1 MSASTKI
8 DNQKKDILIL
18 GKAPMLGLG
27 EYSLPAKKNR
37 EKSYLFVNAIAI
49 HKFAAKGSGIFANN
63 CSWETC

>member
-27 EYSLPAKKNR
+27 EYSLPAEKKI
-37 EKSYLFVNAIAI
+37 EKRV
-49 HKFAAKGSGIFANN
+49 
-63 CSWETC
+63 TCLLML

>member
-27 EYSLPAKKNR
+27 EYSLPAEKKSR
-37 EKSYLFVNAIAI
+37 KELLV
-49 HKFAAKGSGIFANN
+49 
-63 CSWETC
+63 C